1 MNTDKKWKILFIKD
15 EKSMFDAKTAMFQTL
30 FSKVDTV
37 VGRKEAL
44 KFFDDNV
51 YDIVL
56 ADLTVNPEELAFM
69 KQLQDL
75 KHGQCIFTLIA
86 PKDTDK
92 LYGIADLGIHAF
104 ELEPSQFDQALEV
117 IAQFDPYEKS
127 Q

>member
-1 MNTDKKWKILFIKD
+1 MIKKWKILFIQD
-15 EKSMFDAKTAMFQTL
+15 EKSAFNVETPMLDTL
-30 FSKVDTV
+30 FAEVDKVSY
-37 VGRKEAL
+37 RAEAL
-44 KFFDDNV
+44 RFFDKNV
-51 YDIVL
+51 YDIVI
-56 ADLTVNPEELAFM
+56 ADLTVRPEELAFV

-75 KHGQCIFTLIA
+75 KEGQCIFTLVS

-117 IAQFDPYEKS
+117 IAQFDPYEEG

>member
-1 MNTDKKWKILFIKD
+1 MIKKWKILFIQD
-15 EKSMFDAKTAMFQTL
+15 EKSAFDVETPMFHTL
-30 FSKVDTV
+30 FAKVDKVSSRT
-37 VGRKEAL
+37 EAL
-44 KFFDDNV
+44 SFFDKNV
-51 YDIVL
+51 YDIVI
-56 ADLTVNPEELAFM
+56 ADLTVRPEELAFM

-75 KHGQCIFTLIA
+75 KEGQCIFTLVA

-117 IAQFDPYEKS
+117 IAQFDPYEEG